1 MKRRQAVELPRLK
14 LHQQRQM
21 QNHEGELKQRRKG
34 REDEVAGGDSGEL
47 PLPGR
52 RPPCQLLLLLS
63 HQLRYLSQN
72 LRSLSQTR
80 HLSSSLR
87 QLQQLLQLQLLQ
99 QQGRAG
105 PTLTNLTVVGLLL
118 EGGRWVGRGPA
129 PRIALLSA
137 PSHHRE
143 GSRNCELCSPFQC
156 IHYHTLLWIAF
167 SPSQWSQ
174 LHRPLPGPQREE
186 SHLLLARP
194 ELSCHPLFCPKKFHL
209 HCPLWHPPILCCLP
223 LETLPSQDLVTRT
236 LGVFVSSITGH
247 KKDCQLED

>member
-1 MKRRQAVELPRLK
+1 MRRRQAVELPRLK

-21 QNHEGELKQRRKG
+21 QNHEGELRQRRKG

-63 HQLRYLSQN
+63 DQPRYLSQN
-72 LRSLSQTR
+72 LSPSLTH
-80 HLSSSLR
+80 HLNSSLR

-105 PTLTNLTVVGLLL
+105 PTLTNLTMVGLLL

-143 GSRNCELCSPFQC
+143 GSRNCELCLPFRC
-156 IHYHTLLWIAF
+156 FHYHTWALYLI
-167 SPSQWSQ
+167 
-174 LHRPLPGPQREE
+174 
-186 SHLLLARP
+186 
-194 ELSCHPLFCPKKFHL
+194 
-209 HCPLWHPPILCCLP
+209 
-223 LETLPSQDLVTRT
+223 
-236 LGVFVSSITGH
+236 
-247 KKDCQLED
+247 

>member
-1 MKRRQAVELPRLK
+1 MRRRQAVELPRLK

-21 QNHEGELKQRRKG
+21 QNHEGELRQRRKG

-63 HQLRYLSQN
+63 DQLHYLSQN
-72 LRSLSQTR
+72 LRSPSQTR
-80 HLSSSLR
+80 HLNSSLR

-105 PTLTNLTVVGLLL
+105 PTLTNLMMVGLLL

-156 IHYHTLLWIAF
+156 IHYHTLLWITF

-186 SHLLLARP
+186 SPLLLARP
-194 ELSCHPLFCPKKFHL
+194 ELSCHPLFCPKNST
-209 HCPLWHPPILCCLP
+209 CTAPCG
-223 LETLPSQDLVTRT
+223 TLPFSAAFHWKPSPVKI
-236 LGVFVSSITGH
+236 S
-247 KKDCQLED
+247 